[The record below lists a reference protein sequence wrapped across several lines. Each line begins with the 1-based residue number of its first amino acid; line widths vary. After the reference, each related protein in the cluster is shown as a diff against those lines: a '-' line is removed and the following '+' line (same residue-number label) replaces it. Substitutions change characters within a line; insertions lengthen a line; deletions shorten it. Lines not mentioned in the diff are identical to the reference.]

1 MPEYRH
7 GIRTN
12 RKATKLPAPAMAD
25 GCIQCVVG
33 TAPVNLTKN
42 PYDTVNKPF
51 LFRNKEEAIAG
62 LGYSDDFE
70 KYTLCQSMY
79 ACFDVFAVAPIIM
92 INVLDPSKHLK
103 AKLSK
108 TYDVD
113 DGKILIEETGV
124 LLDQLQVGPA
134 GEAEDIYTP
143 DTDYMAAFN
152 EDGTVTVAITST
164 GAAAAAEQ
172 VKVTF
177 AQIDPS
183 AVTYRDVIGSYD
195 VEARK
200 RTGTE
205 LIGRAYQHLKV
216 IPSLLL
222 APGWA
227 HEPAVNLALNAKAK
241 LISSLFTAKVVS
253 DLDTAQGK
261 ADCPENAA
269 DYKGKSAYSDRDT
282 IVAWPMVGVGDYR
295 YYFSAQLA
303 ALMQRMAADN
313 AGVPSQ
319 SPDNKD
325 LKITGLYTA
334 DGEEITMDMDEAND
348 YLNANGIVTAIN
360 MDGWK
365 AWGSNTAAY
374 PSSADPIDR
383 WINIV
388 TIFDYLEN
396 NFKRLFFKNVGNL
409 TDYRMIEDVV
419 SGYNLQLN
427 GLQGSGDIA
436 GGEIVFS
443 HDENPISEILNGH
456 IKFHTRVGGYVP
468 AEDIENTFE
477 FDPTITEAAMK
488 GGAE

>member
-1 MPEYRH
+1 MSSYKH

-12 RKATKLPAPAMAD
+12 RQATKLAAPATTD

-33 TAPVNLTKN
+33 TAPVNLAKD
-42 PYDTVNKPF
+42 PYNTVNKPF
-51 LFRNKEEAIAG
+51 LFLNKAEAIAG

-79 ACFDVFAVAPIIM
+79 ACFDVFAVAPVIM
-92 INVLDPSKHLK
+92 INVLDPSKHVK

-108 TYDVD
+108 AYDVS
-113 DGKILIEETGV
+113 DGKIVIEETGV
-124 LLDQLQVGPA
+124 LLDQIQVGA
-134 GEAEDIYTP
+134 DTESADIYAP
-143 DTDYMAAFN
+143 ETDYMASFN
-152 EDGTVTVAITST
+152 EDGTVTVAVLGT
-164 GAAAAAEQ
+164 GAAAAKERL
-172 VKVTF
+172 KVTF
-177 AQIDPS
+177 TQIDPS
-183 AVTYRDVIGSYD
+183 AVTYRDVIGAYD
-195 VEARK
+195 VETRN

-205 LIGRAYQHLKV
+205 LIGRAYHRFGV
-216 IPSLLL
+216 VPSLLL
-222 APGWA
+222 APGWS

-261 ADCPENAA
+261 ADCPENAR
-269 DYKGKSAYSDRDT
+269 DYKNKSAYSDRDT
-282 IVAWPMVGVGDYR
+282 IAAWPMVGVGDYR

-303 ALMQRMAADN
+303 ALLQRMAADN
-313 AGVPSQ
+313 DGIPSQ

-325 LKITGLYTA
+325 LKITGLYTT

-360 MDGWK
+360 MNGWK
-365 AWGSNTAAY
+365 AWGSNTAIF
-374 PSSADPIDR
+374 PSSNDPIDR

-396 NFKRLFFKNVGNL
+396 NFKLSFFKNVGDL
-409 TDYRMIEDVV
+409 SDYRMIEEVV

-436 GGEIVFS
+436 GGEITFS
-443 HDENPISEILNGH
+443 HDENPISEILSGH
-456 IKFHTRVGGYVP
+456 IRFHTRIGGYAP

>member
-1 MPEYRH
+1 MSTYKH

-12 RKATKLPAPAMAD
+12 RQATKLAAPAMTD

-33 TAPVNLTKN
+33 TAPVNLAEN

-51 LFRNKEEAIAG
+51 MFLSKAEAIAG

-79 ACFDVFAVAPIIM
+79 ACFDVFAVAPVIM
-92 INVLDPSKHLK
+92 INVLDPSKHVK
-103 AKLSK
+103 AELSK
-108 TYDVD
+108 TYDVN

-124 LLDQLQVGPA
+124 LIDQIQVRPDEESG
-134 GEAEDIYTP
+134 DVYTP
-143 DTDYMAAFN
+143 DIDYIASFN
-152 EDGTVTVAITST
+152 EDGTVAIVVTST
-164 GAAAAAEQ
+164 GAAADKERL
-172 VKVTF
+172 KITF
-177 AQIDPS
+177 MQIDPS

-200 RTGTE
+200 RTGME
-205 LIGRAYQHLKV
+205 LIGRTYQRFGMV
-216 IPSLLL
+216 PSLLL
-222 APGWA
+222 APGWS

-261 ADCPENAA
+261 ADCPENVR
-269 DYKGKSAYSDRDT
+269 DYKNNSAYSERDT
-282 IVAWPMVGVGDYR
+282 IVAWPLVGVGDYR

-303 ALMQRMAADN
+303 ALLQRMAADN
-313 AGVPSQ
+313 GGVPSQ

-334 DGEEITMDMDEAND
+334 AGEEIVMDMDEAND
-348 YLNANGIVTAIN
+348 YLNACGVVTAIN

-365 AWGSNTAAY
+365 AWGSNTAVC
-374 PSSADPIDR
+374 PSSKDPIDR

-396 NFKRLFFKNVGNL
+396 NFKRLFFKNVGDL
-409 TDYRMIEDVV
+409 TDYRMIEEIVY
-419 SGYNLQLN
+419 GYNLQLN

-443 HDENPISEILNGH
+443 HDENPIPEILKGH
-456 IKFHTRVGGYVP
+456 IKFHTRIGGYAP